1 LPRRKK
7 PKVVR
12 LLAKKNYSSKV
23 EFFEKSSMAF
33 SNCSA
38 SLRVPYQL
46 NGYSTSVTFF
56 NQKLLNIKFTNEHE
70 SHHGYKNRPKI
81 AFVTKKV
88 TFLKYV

>member
-1 LPRRKK
+1 
-7 PKVVR
+7 
-12 LLAKKNYSSKV
+12 
-23 EFFEKSSMAF
+23 MAF

-56 NQKLLNIKFTNEHE
+56 NQKLLNIKFTNEHKLPR
-70 SHHGYKNRPKI
+70 GYKNRPKI

-88 TFLKYV
+88 TFLKYVETQSYQGIKKFLKIHKIQKSNRS